1 MGLAAPSSHW
11 VIKDAL
17 AGVIRAM
24 VRRRSRSYGR
34 CAMRPAVIRLIS

>member
-17 AGVIRAM
+17 AGVIRAI
-24 VRRRSRSYGR
+24 VRRRSPGSGSRST
-34 CAMRPAVIRLIS
+34 